1 MKDDLPRCPGET
13 PEFNVTHLRDNPQM
27 PDLTPADYDA
37 LYVVVKEQMPRVS
50 REIFPKILEQL
61 TDRGVI
67 EITVTDE
74 EVSLRMPQAPQLGVY
89 RVERKRTL
97 H

>member
-1 MKDDLPRCPGET
+1 MLIRTDL
-13 PEFNVTHLRDNPQM
+13 
-27 PDLTPADYDA
+27 DYDA
-37 LYVVVKEQMPRVS
+37 LYVVVKEQMPRIT
-50 REIFPKILEQL
+50 REMFPHILAQL
-61 TDRGVI
+61 ADRGVV
-67 EITVTDE
+67 EITITDE